1 MTKCYCGE
9 PLYGLDT
16 TNRGYC
22 MNNDCPLFLV
32 DIPLQE
38 IEEFIVTD
46 QAYDK
51 ARLLKK
57 IVFLLD
63 NARADRE
70 ELQRLRRAIANTA
83 LDKPHPAR

>member
-1 MTKCYCGE
+1 
-9 PLYGLDT
+9 
-16 TNRGYC
+16 